1 MIRSILYQSTA
12 QTEFPSNVDHDILEV
27 SWRHNTEMGVTGYL
41 LRTRSKYFQ
50 LLEGADDVLDDLL
63 AIIGKDNRHTEIQI
77 LSDNTS
83 SQRCFTDW
91 AMGYHL
97 VTENERD
104 EFDGWLK
111 DGDEFN
117 SSMIAYMQLMAT
129 ERQARSPMRSKA
141 K

>member
-12 QTEFPSNVDHDILEV
+12 QTEFPSNVDHDILEAA
-27 SWRHNTEMGVTGYL
+27 WRHNTEMGVTGYL

-50 LLEGADDVLDDLL
+50 LLEGADDVLDELL
-63 AIIGKDNRHTEIQI
+63 AIIGKDNRHTEMQI

-83 SQRCFTDW
+83 SQRCFANWT
-91 AMGYHL
+91 MGYHL

-111 DGDEFN
+111 DGDEFS

>member
-12 QTEFPSNVDHDILEV
+12 QTEFPSNVDHDILEAA
-27 SWRHNTEMGVTGYL
+27 SRHNTEMGVTGYL

-63 AIIGKDNRHTEIQI
+63 AIIGKDNRHTEMQI

-111 DGDEFN
+111 DGDEFS

-129 ERQARSPMRSKA
+129 ERQARSPMQSKA

>member
-12 QTEFPSNVDHDILEV
+12 QTEFPSNADHDILEAA
-27 SWRHNTEMGVTGYL
+27 WRHNTEMGVTGYL

-63 AIIGKDNRHTEIQI
+63 AIIGKDNRHTEMQI

-111 DGDEFN
+111 DGDEFS

-129 ERQARSPMRSKA
+129 ERQARSPMQSKA

>member
-1 MIRSILYQSTA
+1 MLD
-12 QTEFPSNVDHDILEV
+12 E
-27 SWRHNTEMGVTGYL
+27 L
-41 LRTRSKYFQ
+41 LT
-50 LLEGADDVLDDLL
+50 
-63 AIIGKDNRHTEIQI
+63 IIGKDNRHTEMQI

-83 SQRCFTDW
+83 SQRCFANW
-91 AMGYHL
+91 VMGYHL

-111 DGDEFN
+111 DGDEFS

-129 ERQARSPMRSKA
+129 ERQARSPMQSKA